1 MKIERT
7 KNAGRNMVFGIILKI
22 YQIVLPFIMR
32 TALIYFMG
40 VQYLGLSSLFAS
52 VLQVLNLAELG
63 VGSAMVYSMY
73 KPIVEDDKKTI
84 CALMRLYRTYYRW
97 IGIVIGVVGL
107 ALLPMIPNL
116 VKGDIPSELN
126 IYILYLLN
134 LGTTVF
140 SYWLFAYKN
149 SLLNAFQRVDVISN
163 VTMITSTILYIL
175 QFCVLCFVKDYYA
188 YLIVALVVQ
197 ILKNIL
203 TAIVVTRMYPDYKP
217 VGKLSKSEIKII
229 NGRIRDLFTAK
240 VCTVI
245 VGSADTIVV
254 SAFLGLTVLAIYQN
268 YYYIITSIIG
278 FITVIYD
285 ACFAGIGNSLVAESK
300 EKNFN
305 DFNKMTFIIMWI
317 VGFCCTSLLCLYQ
330 PFMKVWVGEDLMF
343 SMNVVVCLCIYFF
356 VREIDHLLSI
366 YKDAAG
372 LWHNDRFRPLV
383 TALANLGMNVLMVQY
398 IGIFGI
404 ILSTVLSYI
413 IIGLP
418 WLIRNIFTNMFE
430 PKLLKPYL
438 RKMMLYSIVI
448 LISCALTY
456 YVCELIN
463 LSDWGTLILR
473 LFICTIMPNLIFC
486 VAYHNQKFL
495 RESAELLERMLK
507 GKIPVRKILH
517 IK

>member
-7 KNAGRNMVFGIILKI
+7 KNAGRNMAFGIILKI

-107 ALLPMIPNL
+107 
-116 VKGDIPSELN
+116 
-126 IYILYLLN
+126 
-134 LGTTVF
+134 
-140 SYWLFAYKN
+140 
-149 SLLNAFQRVDVISN
+149 
-163 VTMITSTILYIL
+163 
-175 QFCVLCFVKDYYA
+175 
-188 YLIVALVVQ
+188 
-197 ILKNIL
+197 
-203 TAIVVTRMYPDYKP
+203 
-217 VGKLSKSEIKII
+217 
-229 NGRIRDLFTAK
+229 
-240 VCTVI
+240 
-245 VGSADTIVV
+245 
-254 SAFLGLTVLAIYQN
+254 
-268 YYYIITSIIG
+268 
-278 FITVIYD
+278 
-285 ACFAGIGNSLVAESK
+285 
-300 EKNFN
+300 
-305 DFNKMTFIIMWI
+305 
-317 VGFCCTSLLCLYQ
+317 
-330 PFMKVWVGEDLMF
+330 
-343 SMNVVVCLCIYFF
+343 
-356 VREIDHLLSI
+356 
-366 YKDAAG
+366 
-372 LWHNDRFRPLV
+372 
-383 TALANLGMNVLMVQY
+383 
-398 IGIFGI
+398 
-404 ILSTVLSYI
+404 
-413 IIGLP
+413 P

-438 RKMMLYSIVI
+438 RKMMLYSIVV

-456 YVCELIN
+456 YVCGLIN